1 MFNWLGK
8 LLFGVDLKSLEKKVD
23 DAQTAIS
30 QLKFQLE
37 ELQQGE
43 ESSKSRI
50 ADLENSLSDLQNK
63 MPVIMV
69 KDTDPGE
76 GTELGNNEVVLVY
89 QQSANGGNN
98 MACSKQ
104 KSSKKTGGK
113 SRKK

>member
-89 QQSANGGNN
+89 
-98 MACSKQ
+98 
-104 KSSKKTGGK
+104 
-113 SRKK
+113 

>member
-50 ADLENSLSDLQNK
+50 ADL
-63 MPVIMV
+63 
-69 KDTDPGE
+69 
-76 GTELGNNEVVLVY
+76 
-89 QQSANGGNN
+89 
-98 MACSKQ
+98 
-104 KSSKKTGGK
+104 
-113 SRKK
+113 